1 MTDRE
6 AITAYHEA
14 VTPAEHEYKRV
25 LKLATAGD
33 SFALLHL
40 GEAEEVYKA
49 VEAEANKQ
57 YHKNIGG

>member
-1 MTDRE
+1 MSVLE

-14 VTPAEHEYKRV
+14 VTPAEQEYKRV

-40 GEAEEVYKA
+40 GDAEDKYKA

-57 YHKNIGG
+57 YRKNIGG